1 MSTIGE
7 RFVLERTVTTEN
19 GRTVFQERRYAGML
33 DVDGAFHLRACC
45 GKRFVVRRKSD
56 GQMKSGSKAA

>member
-1 MSTIGE
+1 MSAVRE
-7 RFVLERTVTTEN
+7 RIVLERTVTTEN
-19 GRTVFQERRYAGML
+19 GRTVLRERRICGVRNA
-33 DVDGAFHLRACC
+33 DGTFHLRACC

>member
-7 RFVLERTVTTEN
+7 QFVLERTVTTEN

-45 GKRFVVRRKSD
+45 GKYIVARQKTDEGTKNGRE
-56 GQMKSGSKAA
+56 AA